1 MTYLLDTDTVSFAIR
16 GVGAVGDRLRQAE
29 PTDIAVSVVTEAEL
43 WFGVRKLGSR
53 KLEVAVTAFL
63 DAIVVLDLDRS
74 AARAYGTLR
83 ALLEDR
89 GTPIGIADTMIAA
102 HALSA
107 KRVLVTSNRRHFQR
121 VPGLKTE
128 DWRT

>member
-16 GVGAVGDRLRQAE
+16 GVGAVGDRLREAE

-53 KLEVAVTAFL
+53 KLEAAVTAFL

-74 AARAYGTLR
+74 AARTYGTLR

-89 GTPIGIADTMIAA
+89 GAPIGIADTMIAA

-128 DWRT
+128 DWRA

>member
-1 MTYLLDTDTVSFAIR
+1 VKYLLDTDTVSFAIR
-16 GVGAVGDRLRQAE
+16 GIAGVADRLRRE
-29 PTDIAVSVVTEAEL
+29 NPTDVAVSVVTEAEL
-43 WFGVRKLGSR
+43 WFGVRKVGSKR
-53 KLEVAVTAFL
+53 LERAVTAVL
-63 DAIVVLDLDRS
+63 DAVEVLDLDRR

-107 KRVLVTSNRRHFQR
+107 GYVLVSANRRHFVR

-128 DWRT
+128 DWS